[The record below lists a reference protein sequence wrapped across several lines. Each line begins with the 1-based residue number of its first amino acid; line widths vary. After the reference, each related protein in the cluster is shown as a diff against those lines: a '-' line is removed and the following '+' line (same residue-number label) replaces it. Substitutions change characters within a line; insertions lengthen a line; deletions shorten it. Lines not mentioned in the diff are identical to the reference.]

1 MSHDDT
7 NPLPESQARSP
18 KPELDVERFLP
29 KKRPPGPLDPFWKA
43 VWSGAATVLP
53 PLLTVVIIIWVAAT
67 VDAYIFSPLK
77 KGIQNAIFMATADIR
92 SPQSLPASVRN
103 GAPEVVV
110 GGKTFVRMRGGKY
123 IPRDVIEYLRE
134 QVSED
139 EIPAQAAEA
148 YLLYI
153 ELRYLKPHLV
163 LPFLIAL
170 LILVLYLL
178 GKLVTARMGRLAWS
192 QFEALFV
199 RLPFVRSI
207 YGAVKQVS
215 DFLLA
220 QRSMEFSRVVAVEWP
235 GRGIWSIGLVTSESF
250 HQLRQKTGRS
260 ILSVFIPTSPAPMT
274 GFTVNVPEEDTVDLG
289 ISIDQAIQFIV
300 SCGVVVPPP
309 SSSQPVDLVTA
320 STTHNEEP

>member
-1 MSHDDT
+1 MSHED
-7 NPLPESQARSP
+7 NHPLPESQAHSP
-18 KPELDVERFLP
+18 MPQVDVEQFLP
-29 KKRPPGPLDPFWKA
+29 KRRKPGPLDPFWKA
-43 VWSGAATVLP
+43 VWRGAATVLP

-67 VDAYIFSPLK
+67 VDAYIFAPLK

-92 SPQSLPASVRN
+92 PAQSLPASVKS
-103 GAPEVVV
+103 GAQEVVV

-123 IPRDVIEYLRE
+123 IPKEVVEYLRE
-134 QVSED
+134 QLSEE
-139 EIPAQAAEA
+139 EIPSQAAEA
-148 YLLYI
+148 YQLYI

-178 GKLVTARMGRLAWS
+178 GKFVTARMGRLVWS

-199 RLPFVRSI
+199 SLPFVRSV

-235 GRGIWSIGLVTSESF
+235 RRGMWSIGLVTSESF
-250 HQLRQKTGRS
+250 DQLRKKTGRV

-309 SSSQPVDLVTA
+309 SSQPVDLVTT
-320 STTHNEEP
+320 STSHDE